1 MRRKT
6 AKKFSKLIRTNGYR
20 VKWLEVLHDF
30 YRIPVPFPLCEIKIW
45 DMVRKRGVSVGKGY
59 GEVWYVAYYY
69 PSGTVEYFSLHPSG
83 RYYRVEYEDSDYWGG
98 RLERLEKC
106 LKVLSMLGFRY
117 ECFGDTIHVF
127 HMPDYSLN

>member
-45 DMVRKRGVSVGKGY
+45 DMVRKRGSQWERVMEKYGMLHIITFRFKLKGIN
-59 GEVWYVAYYY
+59 
-69 PSGTVEYFSLHPSG
+69 F
-83 RYYRVEYEDSDYWGG
+83 
-98 RLERLEKC
+98 
-106 LKVLSMLGFRY
+106 
-117 ECFGDTIHVF
+117 
-127 HMPDYSLN
+127 N